1 MDFTLKIYRKLLERL
16 KNSGYSF
23 FTFEQ
28 YCLGEADG
36 KFVILRHDVD
46 LRAAHSLATAR
57 LEAELGIKASYYFR
71 VVRQSN
77 KPEIIKAIAALGHEI
92 GYHYEDMSLVKGNS
106 SIAVDHFSA
115 KLAYFRRFYP
125 VKTVCM
131 HGSPTSKID
140 NRSLWKYYDYRDF
153 GLIGEPYF
161 DIDFT
166 KVFYLT
172 DTGRCWDGDKFSVRD
187 KVDAHFNVSYH
198 STNEIIHAANLKT
211 LPLQLMITTHPQR
224 WTDNVI
230 EWFVELFMQ
239 NAKNTI
245 KRLIV
250 K

>member
-1 MDFTLKIYRKLLERL
+1 M
-16 KNSGYSF
+16 
-23 FTFEQ
+23 
-28 YCLGEADG
+28 
-36 KFVILRHDVD
+36 
-46 LRAAHSLATAR
+46 
-57 LEAELGIKASYYFR
+57 
-71 VVRQSN
+71 VRQSN

-211 LPLQLMITTHPQR
+211 LPVQLMITTHPQR

>member
-1 MDFTLKIYRKLLERL
+1 MDFTLKIYQKLLESL
-16 KNSGYSF
+16 QNSGYSF

-28 YCLGEADG
+28 YCLREADG

-57 LEAELGIKASYYFR
+57 VEAELGIKASYYFR

>member
-28 YCLGEADG
+28 YCLGEVDG

-57 LEAELGIKASYYFR
+57 VEAELGIKASYYFR

>member
-1 MDFTLKIYRKLLERL
+1 MDFTLKIYQKLLESL
-16 KNSGYSF
+16 QNSGYSF

-28 YCLGEADG
+28 YCLREADG

-57 LEAELGIKASYYFR
+57 VEAELGIKASYYFR

-211 LPLQLMITTHPQR
+211 LPVQLMITTHPQR